1 MEQQI
6 REWTCGAHR
15 IRMTAPDVLHT
26 KYTGIVGLQD
36 AKWALRVYEEMAAQG
51 PFYLVAEV
59 PGSELPA
66 ESRKFLANNVRAE
79 WMRSVVYVGSDL
91 SQRVVGKAMSVAM
104 LLTGH
109 AASFDTVFVDT
120 MAQAEAWVDAHRLD
134 HAPRRAG

>member
-1 MEQQI
+1 MDQLK
-6 REWTCGAHR
+6 EWTSGAHR
-15 IRMTAPDVLHT
+15 IRLLEPDVVHT
-26 KYTGIVGLQD
+26 KYTGVVSLQD
-36 AKWALRVYEEMAAQG
+36 ARWALRVYEEVAKAG

-59 PGSELPA
+59 PGSDLPA
-66 ESRKFLANNVRAE
+66 DSRKFLANNVRAE

-120 MAQAEAWVDAHRLD
+120 MAQAEAWVEAHRLE
-134 HAPRRAG
+134 HAPRRVG